1 MKLTGTKKPCPT
13 TNQMQGLVAVNK
25 GILTMSSLALSFN
38 EVNFSPVEQNGQIWL
53 TAPELAS
60 ALGYSKSDAVG
71 QVYERNKD
79 EFTSSMTLTLKLRL
93 WRQTPDLVL
102 IPSQ

>member
-1 MKLTGTKKPCPT
+1 MKSTDNKKAPESWRSRSFS
-13 TNQMQGLVAVNK
+13 VVNNMRK
-25 GILTMSSLALSFN
+25 LTMSSLALSFN
-38 EVNFSPVEQNGQIWL
+38 EVNFSPVAQNGQIWL

-79 EFTSSMTLTLKLRL
+79 EFNSSGQRKLYCAFKCLLLIMTIYRK
-93 WRQTPDLVL
+93 
-102 IPSQ
+102 

>member
-1 MKLTGTKKPCPT
+1 MT
-13 TNQMQGLVAVNK
+13 
-25 GILTMSSLALSFN
+25 SLALSFN

-53 TAPELAS
+53 TATELAS

-79 EFTSSMTLTLKLRL
+79 EFNSSMTTTITVKSNDSIETLNLSVPKKSK
-93 WRQTPDLVL
+93 T
-102 IPSQ
+102 